1 MVQLGTVPVLEREDG
16 RAQSC
21 PMSVR
26 RALLSTYDKT
36 GLAAFAEGLQRL
48 GVALI
53 ASGGTA
59 RFLVEAGV
67 EVTALEELTGFGEM
81 LGHRVVT
88 LHPAV
93 HGGILARRDLP
104 EDLADLER
112 HGLEPID
119 LVCVN
124 LYPFEQTVG
133 ALDVTWE
140 EAIEKIDIGGPAML
154 RAAAKNHAH
163 VVPLCRPA
171 DYDPVLA
178 ELRSSGD
185 ISETTR
191 RALAAHAFATTAAY
205 DGAITAWLA
214 RAERFP
220 VVFTPVF
227 DHDRNLAYGEN
238 PHQQAA
244 YYCER
249 GARTHL
255 LARVE
260 QLHGKE
266 LSYNNLNDL
275 SAARLLAREL
285 ADQPACVIVKHA
297 NPCGVAVADTIE
309 EAHAKALAGD
319 PVSAYGGVVVLTR
332 AVSAALGEALAGQFV
347 EVLFAPGYDEVAMES
362 LVHKPGTRI
371 LNDLERREFVPD
383 ERDYTRVLGGLL
395 VQDRDGE
402 TDAREAMTVVCGS
415 VDDAVWADLLF
426 AWAVVKHVTSN
437 AIVIARGG
445 QTLGIGA
452 GQMSRVDAVRIAVDK
467 AREHGHDLAG
477 AVLASD
483 AFFPFADGP
492 ELALEAGIAAV
503 IQPGGSKRDDEVVA
517 AVRESGA
524 AMVFTGRRHF
534 RH

>member
-1 MVQLGTVPVLEREDG
+1 V
-16 RAQSC
+16 
-21 PMSVR
+21 SVR

-36 GLAAFAEGLQRL
+36 GLAAFAGGLQRL
-48 GVALI
+48 GIALL

-59 RFLVEAGV
+59 RFLADAGL
-67 EVTALEELTGFGEM
+67 EVTPLEELTGFGEM

-124 LYPFEQTVG
+124 LYPFEETIG
-133 ALDVTWE
+133 GLDVGWE
-140 EAIEKIDIGGPAML
+140 EAIEKIDVGGPAML

-163 VVPLCRPA
+163 VVPVCRPA
-171 DYDPVLA
+171 DYEPVLA
-178 ELRSSGD
+178 ELRESGD
-185 ISETTR
+185 VSEATR
-191 RALAAHAFATTAAY
+191 RRLAAHAFATTAAY
-205 DGAITAWLA
+205 DGAITGWLG
-214 RAERFP
+214 RDERFP
-220 VVFTPVF
+220 TIFTPVF
-227 DHDRNLAYGEN
+227 DRAHELAYGEN
-238 PHQQAA
+238 PHQAAA
-244 YYCER
+244 YYAER

-255 LARVE
+255 LSRVE
-260 QLHGKE
+260 QLHGKA

-285 ADQPACVIVKHA
+285 EDEPACVIVKHA
-297 NPCGVAVADTIE
+297 NPCGVAVAETIE
-309 EAHAKALAGD
+309 AAYAKALAAD

-332 AVSAALGEALAGQFV
+332 AVSAALGEALAEQFV
-347 EVLFAPGYDEVAMES
+347 EVLFAPGYDEAAMEA
-362 LVHKPGTRI
+362 LVRKPGTRI
-371 LNDLERREFVPD
+371 LNDLERRAFEPD

-395 VQDRDGE
+395 VQDRDTE
-402 TDAREAMTVVCGS
+402 PSERAELEVVCGE
-415 VDDAVWADLLF
+415 VGEDATRDLLF
-426 AWAVVKHVTSN
+426 AWTVVKHVTSN
-437 AIVIARGG
+437 AIVLARDG

-452 GQMSRVDAVRIAVDK
+452 GQMSRVDAVRIAVEK

-492 ELALEAGIAAV
+492 RLALDAGVSAV
-503 IQPGGSKRDDEVVA
+503 IQPGGSKRDEEVVS
-517 AVRESGA
+517 AVRDAGA